1 MTLSSFLSQHAG
13 VAAFSHEIAWGS
25 GTSNPRGGSR
35 GDADGGLALKYPTV
49 TETKKWL
56 IRLPVSASA
65 HT

>member
-1 MTLSSFLSQHAG
+1 MTRASFLSKIAG
-13 VAAFSHEIAWGS
+13 VAAISHRIAWGS
-25 GTSNPRGGSR
+25 GSSNPRGGSR
-35 GDADGGLALKYPTV
+35 GDADGGLALKYPTD

>member
-1 MTLSSFLSQHAG
+1 MMRHLLLSRIVG
-13 VAAFSHEIAWGS
+13 VAAISQRIAWGS
-25 GTSNPRGGSR
+25 GSSNPRGGSR
-35 GDADGGLALKYPTV
+35 GDADGGLALKYPTD